1 VEGLA
6 LPVQSKLCNYA
17 RISDG
22 LIVIMKIVADENIP
36 YVAEAFRKLGDVV
49 TYPGRRI
56 DSRAVRD
63 AGILL
68 VRSITRVDEHL
79 LRGSGVRLVATATI
93 GYDHIDLDYLRSE
106 RIEFASAAGCNANSV
121 AEYVV
126 AALLILA
133 RRYRFSLSRKTIGVV
148 GVGKVGS
155 RVVEKTNTLGMSVL
169 QNDPPL
175 ERKTGKACF
184 RTLDELLPRSDILT
198 LHVPLTCEGQDATYH
213 MADESL
219 FRKMKNG
226 SFLINTSRGAVVSNT
241 HLVTALKQGR
251 LEGAVLD
258 VWENEPKISEDL
270 LRAVDL
276 GTPHIAGYSLDGK
289 TNATVFIYRAACHFL
304 NLPCEWELPLLPSP
318 PHPKIALEE
327 VERNDEEIL
336 SEIVKRAYDIERDD
350 KALREILNIPSTKRK
365 RFFDELRSGYP
376 LRREFGSFEV
386 KLGGV
391 NERLRRKIAGIGF
404 HPVLS

>member
-1 VEGLA
+1 M
-6 LPVQSKLCNYA
+6 
-17 RISDG
+17 
-22 LIVIMKIVADENIP
+22 MKIVADENIP

-56 DSRAVRD
+56 DSRAVRN

-68 VRSITRVDEHL
+68 VRSITKVDEHL
-79 LRGSGVRLVATATI
+79 LQGSGVRLVATATI
-93 GYDHIDLDYLRSE
+93 GYDHIDLDYLRSKG
-106 RIEFASAAGCNANSV
+106 IEFASAGGCNANSV
-121 AEYVV
+121 AEYLV
-126 AALLILA
+126 AAFLILA
-133 RRYRFSLSRKTIGVV
+133 RHHKFSLSGKTIGVV
-148 GVGKVGS
+148 GVGNVGS
-155 RVVEKTNTLGMSVL
+155 RVVEKAHIFGMDVL

-175 ERKTGKACF
+175 ARKTGRDCF
-184 RTLDELLPRSDILT
+184 RPLDELLPRSDILT
-198 LHVPLTCEGQDATYH
+198 LHVPLTREGQDATYH
-213 MADESL
+213 MADEAL

-226 SFLINTSRGAVVSNT
+226 SFLINTSRGAVVNNT
-241 HLVTALKQGR
+241 HLVMALKQRR

-258 VWENEPKISEDL
+258 VWEGEPQINEDL

-289 TNATVFIYRAACHFL
+289 TNATVFIYRAACQFL
-304 NLPCEWELPLLPSP
+304 NLPCEWEPPRLPSP
-318 PHPKIALEE
+318 PHPKIELQG

-350 KALREILNIPSTKRK
+350 KALRGILNIPFTKRK

-386 KLGGV
+386 KLDGID
-391 NERLRRKIAGIGF
+391 ERLRRKIAGIGF
-404 HPVLS
+404 HPVL